1 MQRTLPP
8 PISFRP
14 DPDGPATFNVVI
26 VYEDFQSG
34 KHGIHTYNH
43 LVKHLGRQCDVSNQM
58 WKFDILVIPSLR
70 ESACRDAE
78 DADIIIISCRGTNAL
93 PESVTSWL
101 ESWSRNPGHAL
112 ALVALFDNPE
122 AQQTQATRDF
132 LSRIARKT
140 GLEFFAQPDAWPG
153 TREST
158 LPDGAGFSQESGRSA
173 DLQPPRW
180 GINE

>member
-1 MQRTLPP
+1 MQRTLHP

-34 KHGIHTYNH
+34 KHGINTYNH
-43 LVKHLGRQCDVSNQM
+43 LVKHLGKQCEVSNQM

-70 ESACRDAE
+70 ELACRDAE

-101 ESWSRNPGHAL
+101 ESWSHKPGHAL

-122 AQQTQATRDF
+122 TQQAQGARDF
-132 LSRIARKT
+132 LSRVARKT

-153 TREST
+153 SAEPVMPEDVAFTRET
-158 LPDGAGFSQESGRSA
+158 GRSA
-173 DLQPPRW
+173 DLLPPRW